1 MRITKKSLSI
11 TVTLLIVLTGAEV
24 SAATYKSRCF
34 HVGADDYKSCQVF
47 LGKDTFRVTYKSD
60 EYRNE
65 DVEISGRSIIKINS
79 SYRGTATPVDKPRQQ
94 YTLENSS
101 GGLTTIRIRIEDAPE
116 FQQQLTQLSRRYVT
130 FSDPQTT
137 SYDARCLHPELDD
150 YKSCILAFNGPVL
163 ETTFDK
169 LEESPLTSYTVS
181 GNRVTSVASG
191 NYARRL
197 LTDTGGLV
205 GTILLGPAVSV
216 SRLAF
221 SKEFQQYVLEF
232 TDEAGQ
238 ETAVAI
244 RLKRSQAPEFQ
255 QALIQATG
263 KFINFQGPELNTAI
277 DVGRD
282 IK

>member
-1 MRITKKSLSI
+1 MRIKKIFLSI
-11 TVTLLIVLTGAEV
+11 AVTSLIILTGAEA

-34 HVGADDYKSCQVF
+34 HVEADDYKSCQVF
-47 LGKDTFRVTYKSD
+47 LGEDTFRVTYKSD

-65 DVEISGRSIIKINS
+65 DVEISGKSITKINS
-79 SYRGTATPVDKPRQQ
+79 SYRGAATPVDKPRQQ
-94 YTLENSS
+94 YTLENNS
-101 GGLTTIRIRIEDAPE
+101 GDLTTVRIRIEDAPE
-116 FQQQLTQLSRRYVT
+116 FQQQLTQMSQRYVT
-130 FSDPQTT
+130 FSTPQAT

-150 YKSCILAFNGPVL
+150 YKSCVLAFNGSVL

-169 LEESPLTSYTVS
+169 LEESPLTNYAVS

-191 NYARRL
+191 NYARQL

-205 GTILLGPAVSV
+205 GMLLLGPAVSV

-238 ETAVAI
+238 ETAVAL

-255 QALIQATG
+255 QVLIQAIG
-263 KFINFQGPELNTAI
+263 KFINFQEPEINTVI
-277 DVGRD
+277 DVGPN